1 MSSLVSW
8 IATNTKQPSLI
19 EANSCPEFGWYTYHV
34 LQAETCHEAD
44 SQLWNKLQMELYSN
58 PSTSLDQLVKVGN
71 TETNTF
77 FFIVRKCNR
86 ACLLVIK
93 THICSYLYQKCSSA
107 LKLDTN
113 PSVHRLC
120 VYRWAQQAI
129 DMDISHPALPLVWQ
143 RFFLLYLGRPASEP
157 G

>member
-19 EANSCPEFGWYTYHV
+19 DGNSCPEFGWYTYHV

-71 TETNTF
+71 TMTNNLF
-77 FFIVRKCNR
+77 FVIVRKCNR
-86 ACLLVIK
+86 GCLPVIK
-93 THICSYLYQKCSSA
+93 THVCMFIF
-107 LKLDTN
+107 
-113 PSVHRLC
+113 
-120 VYRWAQQAI
+120 
-129 DMDISHPALPLVWQ
+129 ISEMFVGIEVGH
-143 RFFLLYLGRPASEP
+143 
-157 G
+157 